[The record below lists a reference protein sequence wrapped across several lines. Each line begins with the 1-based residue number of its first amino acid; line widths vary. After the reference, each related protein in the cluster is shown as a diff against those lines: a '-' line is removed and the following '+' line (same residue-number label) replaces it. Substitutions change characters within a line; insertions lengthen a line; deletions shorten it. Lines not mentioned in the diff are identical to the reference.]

1 MIVDD
6 FNEILGKN
14 EKWCGKKFNLSKE
27 KLTLDFMKK
36 MKMTDL
42 GSIGPTFMWSNTRKG
57 FAHVKER
64 LDKAIGNI
72 EWHMT
77 FLEAI
82 FSVY

>member
-36 MKMTDL
+36 MKM
-42 GSIGPTFMWSNTRKG
+42 KG
-57 FAHVKER
+57 AVQE
-64 LDKAIGNI
+64 G
-72 EWHMT
+72 
-77 FLEAI
+77 
-82 FSVY
+82 